1 MIPAL
6 EDSGSVAGKLWIRIH
21 EEPPEDVYFEGITRT
36 NRTFGPVFM
45 TFTPLK
51 GMSNVVRRFLT
62 EDAADRGYV
71 QMSIEDAEHYSAE
84 ECARITACHPLT
96 SATRAPKAFRH

>member
-1 MIPAL
+1 MGREKWQA
-6 EDSGSVAGKLWIRIH
+6 DTVHWVWFD

-51 GMSNVVRRFLT
+51 GMSTVVRRFLT
-62 EDAADRGYV
+62 EDAADRGYI
-71 QMSIEDAEHYSAE
+71 QMRIEDAEHYSAE
-84 ECARITACHPLT
+84 ECARIIASYPPR
-96 SATRAPKAFRH
+96 SAHQRSAELLSP